1 MSEYAS
7 QPSPARPVAVGAHP
21 AATGQSRLLE
31 QVIASTAATGFDAEA
46 FHALEKR
53 DESLI
58 EQEILS
64 GAGSSKFVYQFTIK
78 GTEVSGI
85 SVVGARHLAYAYGG
99 IRHRMIASAEK
110 RGALFVYTTYPH
122 DGGSMRVDTSYVHD
136 LADEGDYYMCIVE
149 MTDMKKGNSIQIEK
163 REFRTETTRDG
174 RTYERP
180 HFQGIAQAKAFRNG
194 VLSLVPQ
201 DVQLKWK
208 QEQMRLG
215 KNEVVTASVA
225 DEKRGGVLR
234 YAASKGLAVNRQALE
249 ALTLD
254 QIAGLG
260 EAARADGVAAFQ
272 RAALALGVMTAAEPA
287 APPSEA
293 PAASAPPVDPKSRQ
307 PRQPRQAA
315 PEPPPPAREPPPPE
329 DDGYDRETGEL
340 LPPGEGAGGQD
351 DQTGLD
357 FK

>member
-1 MSEYAS
+1 MSDHS
-7 QPSPARPVAVGAHP
+7 PSPSRP
-21 AATGQSRLLE
+21 AAVAAPASPAGRSSLLE
-31 QVIASTAATGFDAEA
+31 QVIASTAAGGFDADA
-46 FHALEKR
+46 FHALERR

-64 GAGSSKFVYQFTIK
+64 GSGSSKFVYQFAIK

-99 IRHRMIASAEK
+99 IKHRMIASAEK
-110 RGALFVYTTYPH
+110 RGALFVYTTYPN
-122 DGGSMRVDTSYVHD
+122 DGAAMRVDTSYVHD

-149 MTDMKKGNSIQIEK
+149 MTDTKKGNSIQIEK

-194 VLSLVPQ
+194 VLGLVPQ

-215 KNEVVTASVA
+215 KGEVVTASIA
-225 DEKRGGVLR
+225 DEKRSGVLR
-234 YAASKGLAVNRQALE
+234 YAAAQGIAINRQGLE

-254 QIAGLG
+254 QITGLG
-260 EAARADGVAAFQ
+260 DAARGEGGKAGFLRSAV
-272 RAALALGVMTAAEPA
+272 ALGIVTVAEVVDGGGAAAPQAAQEPA
-287 APPSEA
+287 RER
-293 PAASAPPVDPKSRQ
+293 K
-307 PRQPRQAA
+307 PRQPRQEA
-315 PEPPPPAREPPPPE
+315 PPPPVKAQEAPEEPPPPA
-329 DDGYDRETGEL
+329 DDGYDRETGEV
-340 LPPGEGAGGQD
+340 LPPDAD
-351 DQTGLD
+351 DQSGLD